1 MTNSNQNPEQVE
13 TEARGFA
20 LYVGV
25 DETTA
30 AAAGAAAVTPE
41 KINQMV
47 EGLAA
52 RWGWDKNTVIA
63 GIKRAGGNIRRV
75 GRPTRLPVAPGDL
88 LAPNEHGMTRRQLAA
103 LCEAP
108 IGTIDGALS
117 RARRARPLL

>member
-1 MTNSNQNPEQVE
+1 MAATRTQPRLS
-13 TEARGFA
+13 
-20 LYVGV
+20 
-25 DETTA
+25 DEDA
-30 AAAGAAAVTPE
+30 AAMRREYEAGGT
-41 KINQMV
+41 V

-88 LAPNEHGMTRRQLAA
+88 LALNEHGMTRRQLAA